1 MTVLSINNP
10 ELLNAYI
17 DYSDK
22 LQDINDYLELT
33 NTLDNIKN
41 PSLLGESITSNESV
55 SLAIQRNLK
64 KTLRSSTYLLL
75 YNLIEST
82 MTACID
88 AIYSTLKRLE
98 IQHQSQHTD
107 YFIFQLRD
115 SIRKH
120 ILKQYGSIFSNDGI
134 ITI

>member
-75 YNLIEST
+75 YNLI
-82 MTACID
+82 
-88 AIYSTLKRLE
+88 
-98 IQHQSQHTD
+98 
-107 YFIFQLRD
+107 
-115 SIRKH
+115 
-120 ILKQYGSIFSNDGI
+120 
-134 ITI
+134 